1 VAAHTAVLGFDFLKK
16 EADTAQL
23 DLDSLVPVH
32 HLHDMYLEDAQQ
44 INNTYSGWMDECVE
58 AVTTI
63 AETLHE
69 KRRAEEEEEE
79 EEEEEDEEIL
89 EARVHGSSRTR
100 ERCAAKI

>member
-1 VAAHTAVLGFDFLKK
+1 
-16 EADTAQL
+16 
-23 DLDSLVPVH
+23 
-32 HLHDMYLEDAQQ
+32 
-44 INNTYSGWMDECVE
+44 MDECVE

-69 KRRAEEEEEE
+69 KRRAEEE

>member
-1 VAAHTAVLGFDFLKK
+1 
-16 EADTAQL
+16 
-23 DLDSLVPVH
+23 
-32 HLHDMYLEDAQQ
+32 
-44 INNTYSGWMDECVE
+44 MDECVE